1 MTTWFKIAFRSLL
14 KNRRRSLFTVLAVG
28 IGFSAVNVFGGFT
41 EYIFSSLQE
50 SFIYAEGNG
59 HITIFKEG
67 FRTKGKID
75 PVSYL
80 ITEDEIKD
88 ISEALVEFPEVL
100 LVTPQLHIS
109 GLVSNGEVSP
119 IFMGVGRVP
128 SHTKF
133 IFDQAQGLIKTL
145 KLFEGK
151 PLQDDVIFGVGLSS
165 GLADQLQLQLGSNA
179 VVMAPTVDG
188 QINALDLQV
197 YQTFDA
203 PFELLNDKLMLIP
216 LSFAQSLYDTTS
228 VDRLT
233 ILLND
238 TKHTQQM
245 KERLQALAQKNGW
258 KLEIISWKELSFFYN
273 KVKDMFEVIFLFI
286 GLIVFVIAVM
296 SVVNTI
302 GMSVMERTKEIGT
315 IRALGVKRRG
325 IITLFSIEST
335 ILGLIGVSFGMIITL
350 SNWLMVKMTKPT
362 WSPPMITGEEP
373 LEVHLV
379 PEYLLISTLL
389 MILLSI
395 GAALMPARKASHL
408 GIVDALGHT

>member
-1 MTTWFKIAFRSLL
+1 MLTWFKIAFRSLI
-14 KNRRRSLFTVLAVG
+14 KNKRRSLFTVLAVG

-50 SFIYAEGNG
+50 SFIYIEANG
-59 HITIFKEG
+59 HLTIFKEG

-80 ITEDEIKD
+80 ITKDEI
-88 ISEALVEFPEVL
+88 EALREALSEYPEVL

-128 SHTKF
+128 SHTRF
-133 IFDQAQGLIKTL
+133 INDQATGLMKTL
-145 KLFEGK
+145 KLFDGK
-151 PLQDDVIFGVGLSS
+151 PLQDDVMYGVGLSS
-165 GLADQLQLQLGSNA
+165 GLADQLHLQLDSNA
-179 VVMAPTVDG
+179 VVMAPTVEG

-233 ILLND
+233 VLLKNTD
-238 TKHTQQM
+238 QTQEM
-245 KERLQALAQKNGW
+245 REELQALVQAKGW
-258 KLEIISWKELSFFYN
+258 KFEIVSWKELSFFYN
-273 KVKDMFEVIFLFI
+273 KVKDMFEVIFMFI
-286 GLIVFVIAVM
+286 FFIVFVIAVM

-325 IITLFSIEST
+325 IITLFTIEST
-335 ILGLIGVSFGMIITL
+335 LLGLIGVGFGMILTL
-350 SNWLMVKMTKPT
+350 SNWLLVKLTKPT
-362 WSPPMITGEEP
+362 WTPPMITGEEP

-379 PEYLLISTLL
+379 PEYLLISTAV